1 MWNQCAG
8 TCPVWRLYVHLNG
21 VQASCMF
28 PVAVTIKSDEL
39 PYAPV
44 WLGRFIIC
52 LAALLFPFYLLDVSL
67 AVLQVNRSASG
78 VWLPI
83 WRLAIGDMLKLSVLF
98 WVGFYARNYAERRAS
113 CRMRRK
119 DALQLSILSCVFF
132 AVLAPWYVSLPA
144 VVFNW
149 CIYSWEMRNI
159 RCDERLQVFENSRT
173 ATTKILVVFKP
184 NLGPSPD

>member
-1 MWNQCAG
+1 MRRPIDVKAQFHFLLS
-8 TCPVWRLYVHLNG
+8 V
-21 VQASCMF
+21 SMF

-44 WLGRFIIC
+44 WLGRFTIC

-67 AVLQVNRSASG
+67 
-78 VWLPI
+78 

-113 CRMRRK
+113 FRMRRK